1 MRATY
6 TVTGLHCASC
16 VQKIQTDLK
25 NQADAVSL
33 DLASG
38 RLHLENPR
46 LDFSALRERI
56 RTLGSYDLQED
67 VAAGSAAQAGIRAYY
82 PLILIAVYLSV
93 TANAG
98 AENFEDWMRHFMA
111 GFFLVFSFFKLLNLK
126 AFAEGYASYDLV
138 AKRWAPYA
146 YVYPFI
152 ELALGLA
159 YLFSWQV
166 ELVSFITLVVMLVS
180 AAGVMRAVADKK
192 KLRCACLGTLLN
204 VPLSTVTLVEDF
216 SMAAMAAI
224 MLLM

>member
-25 NQADAVSL
+25 NQADTVSL

-46 LDFSALRERI
+46 LDFPALKERI
-56 RTLGSYDLQED
+56 RGLGSYDLQEEETAEASTTG
-67 VAAGSAAQAGIRAYY
+67 VSAYY
-82 PLILIAVYLSV
+82 PLILIVTYLAIA
-93 TANAG
+93 ANAG
-98 AENFEDWMRHFMA
+98 AENVEDWMRHFMA

-138 AKRWAPYA
+138 AKRWPPYA

-152 ELALGLA
+152 ELAFGFA
-159 YLFSWQV
+159 YLFDWRV
-166 ELVSFITLVVMLVS
+166 GLISFLTLVVMLVS
-180 AAGVMRAVADKK
+180 AAGVLRAVADKR

-216 SMAAMAAI
+216 GMAAMAAL
-224 MLLM
+224 MLVM